1 MAAQNRHAHLELRRM
16 QMLTELGAEQN
27 TMTII
32 VMPSEFVAAAKS
44 LANLGNPAP

>member
-1 MAAQNRHAHLELRRM
+1 M

-44 LANLGNPAP
+44 LANLGNRRLDRSALGIEPHR